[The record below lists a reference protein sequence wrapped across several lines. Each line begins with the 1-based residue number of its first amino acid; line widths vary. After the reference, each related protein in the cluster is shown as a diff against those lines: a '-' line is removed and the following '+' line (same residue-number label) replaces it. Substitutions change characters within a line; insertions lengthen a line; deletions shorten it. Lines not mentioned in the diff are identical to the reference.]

1 MLKMRTV
8 KPQLLAALISTCC
21 LLHTN
26 QVMADQGLGLGQP
39 LDARTLSGWDIDI
52 SPSGKG
58 LPAGSGNSL
67 RGAEIYG
74 QKCQACH
81 GENGTGGTANKL
93 TGGTGSLNGST
104 PLKSIGSFW
113 PYATTLFDYIRRA
126 MPLNAP
132 QSLTNE
138 EVYALTAYIL
148 SINAVVD
155 KNMAIDA
162 SNLAQIKMP
171 NANGFIP
178 VVD

>member
-1 MLKMRTV
+1 MFKMRTV
-8 KPQLLAALISTCC
+8 KPQLLAALISTCS

-26 QVMADQGLGLGQP
+26 HASADQALGLGHP

-52 SPSGKG
+52 FPSGKG
-58 LPAGSGNSL
+58 LPAGSGNSVM
-67 RGAEIYG
+67 GAEIYG

-81 GENGTGGTANKL
+81 GENGTGGAANKL
-93 TGGTGSLNGST
+93 TGGTGSLNSSK

-113 PYATTLFDYIRRA
+113 PHATTLFDYIRRA

-148 SINAVVD
+148 SINTVVD

-162 SNLAQIKMP
+162 SNLAKIKMP

-178 VVD
+178 VLD

>member
-1 MLKMRTV
+1 MRTV

-26 QVMADQGLGLGQP
+26 QALADQGLGLGQA

-67 RGAEIYG
+67 GGAEIYS

-81 GENGTGGTANKL
+81 GENGTGGAANKL
-93 TGGTGSLNGST
+93 TGGTGSLNSST

-132 QSLTNE
+132 QSLSSD
-138 EVYALTAYIL
+138 EVYALTAYVL
-148 SINAVVD
+148 SINGIID
-155 KNMAIDA
+155 KSIMI
-162 SNLAQIKMP
+162 SSENLAIIKMP
-171 NANGFIP
+171 NAKGFTS
-178 VVD
+178 VLD

>member
-1 MLKMRTV
+1 MRTV
-8 KPQLLAALISTCC
+8 KPQLLAALISTYC

-26 QVMADQGLGLGQP
+26 QALADQGLGLGQA

-67 RGAEIYG
+67 GGAEIYS

-81 GENGTGGTANKL
+81 GENGTGGAANKL
-93 TGGTGSLNGST
+93 TGGTGSLNSSM

-132 QSLTNE
+132 QSLSSD
-138 EVYALTAYIL
+138 EVYALTAYVL
-148 SINAVVD
+148 SINGIID
-155 KNMAIDA
+155 KSIMI
-162 SNLAQIKMP
+162 SSENLAIIKMP
-171 NANGFIP
+171 NAKGFTS
-178 VVD
+178 VLD